1 LRHDLETFL
10 FLFLNRFAIGDSLP
24 FFSLVGCSLASGNG
38 LLTKEDELEGICWEI
53 REAVGKYQSKLETDN
68 GNEPVQEDLK
78 LSDLNI
84 GPFLQKGCNAVVYG
98 VNFKKDH
105 QEDFRIAHQI
115 KEDPILEPQSFQR
128 DNFGIASSSRFV
140 QNFGGSVD
148 NLRFHTTLN
157 PARVDEPLKS
167 SEGISKTVKFNEN
180 VEVKETPSQALSASP
195 SSSVSSIPE
204 MLLQDPPLS
213 IYQYPWA
220 LKMMFNYDIQSNALT
235 ILRAMYKETIPARN
249 RRDYEDVGNW
259 ERAIMEQ
266 TTSLPAHPNIVL
278 MPAFFCD
285 QIPDLKHANDLYPSA
300 MPPRLNPTS
309 GYGRN
314 MSLFLLMKRYNSNL
328 REYLADND
336 LSIRTRIILFAQL
349 LEATAFINSYGI
361 AHRDLKSDNIL
372 VDTMSDSHL
381 PLIVISDFGCCL
393 ADKRHG
399 LRLPYTSYEIDK
411 GGNVNLMAP
420 EIITKQP
427 SMFSVLNYTK
437 SDLWACGTIAYEIF
451 GSENPFYDS
460 SLRNVDYIESM
471 LPEIG
476 EEVPLIV
483 RRLIANLLQRNPTN
497 RLSCDVAANVLEL
510 YLWAPSSWIKYG
522 RNPSNNEVKI
532 IKISQIIFYKF
543 I

>member
-1 LRHDLETFL
+1 
-10 FLFLNRFAIGDSLP
+10 
-24 FFSLVGCSLASGNG
+24 
-38 LLTKEDELEGICWEI
+38 
-53 REAVGKYQSKLETDN
+53 
-68 GNEPVQEDLK
+68 
-78 LSDLNI
+78 
-84 GPFLQKGCNAVVYG
+84 
-98 VNFKKDH
+98 
-105 QEDFRIAHQI
+105 
-115 KEDPILEPQSFQR
+115 
-128 DNFGIASSSRFV
+128 
-140 QNFGGSVD
+140 
-148 NLRFHTTLN
+148 
-157 PARVDEPLKS
+157 
-167 SEGISKTVKFNEN
+167 
-180 VEVKETPSQALSASP
+180 
-195 SSSVSSIPE
+195 
-204 MLLQDPPLS
+204 
-213 IYQYPWA
+213 
-220 LKMMFNYDIQSNALT
+220 
-235 ILRAMYKETIPARN
+235 
-249 RRDYEDVGNW
+249 
-259 ERAIMEQ
+259 
-266 TTSLPAHPNIVL
+266 
-278 MPAFFCD
+278 
-285 QIPDLKHANDLYPSA
+285 
-300 MPPRLNPTS
+300 
-309 GYGRN
+309 
-314 MSLFLLMKRYNSNL
+314 L